1 MNRKHFCLQETQ
13 KNNVIVCWNSKHMKE
28 THNCEIKEFKAQ
40 DVEQDVLEKGKGKID
55 TKIKAS

>member
-1 MNRKHFCLQETQ
+1 
-13 KNNVIVCWNSKHMKE
+13 MKE